1 MGNILCDFL
10 ATKFFFLPARTVHPL
25 LFPSTSQSAKR
36 PNPTDLRIPPTCH
49 LVGGTLVRTGDLEL
63 VAWRWGFQ
71 QLGRDGFGSLDRQRQ
86 GGAAPRG
93 ARATVTLRIRT
104 VL

>member
-1 MGNILCDFL
+1 MGNITCLFFSLHELFIPSSPPRPQPAKDPIQQICEFL
-10 ATKFFFLPARTVHPL
+10 RPAT
-25 LFPSTSQSAKR
+25 
-36 PNPTDLRIPPTCH
+36 
-49 LVGGTLVRTGDLEL
+49 LVGEILLRTGDLEL